1 MLLRRLVRHVLLALL
16 LVVTQ
21 QQALLH
27 VLGHALGPASA
38 QAAGPVAQGPGA
50 VDHDALCVQC
60 LAFSQLDHTP
70 APQIAPAP
78 ASPARFELAAAPA
91 AVGHTPRLQTVYLS
105 RAPPRA

>member
-1 MLLRRLVRHVLLALL
+1 MLSRRLVRHVLLALL

-38 QAAGPVAQGPGA
+38 QAAGPVAEGPA
-50 VDHDALCVQC
+50 AADHDALCVQC
-60 LAFSQLDHTP
+60 LAFAQLDHTP
-70 APQIAPAP
+70 APQAMPAP
-78 ASPARFELAAAPA
+78 ATPARFELAAAPA
-91 AVGHTPRLQTVYLS
+91 VAGHAPRLQTDYLS